1 MKKKL
6 IKIRVCLGLDCS
18 PRLDIVSYEDE
29 MAPDERPYQSSK
41 CPRNDKWEV
50 EFGQIWLESST
61 SSSEPYWDSYMILEA
76 EGLDN
81 AKIAE
86 KAKELYESSINQM
99 KKDVHS
105 LLEAVDGVKVPTMEE
120 IMTNVENKTGS
131 GVKPNGKYIVP
142 IEVFKNLVKD
152 RALEMGSENAEKLGY
167 PVLDWSK
174 FFGETITPDILSL
187 LMKGL
192 PVLKFNG
199 DGIEFQ
205 TKEMFDQALS
215 IVAVKLSSDVFARF
229 VETRK
234 EK

>member
-1 MKKKL
+1 MSRFL
-6 IKIRVCLGLDCS
+6 YAAAVALL
-18 PRLDIVSYEDE
+18 VSFSLSA
-29 MAPDERPYQSSK
+29 APAAKDQPVRIDFRKAVQDGKAVTGWTYK
-41 CPRNDKWEV
+41 GKFGTADA
-50 EFGQIWLESST
+50 EF
-61 SSSEPYWDSYMILEA
+61 
-76 EGLDN
+76 
-81 AKIAE
+81 
-86 KAKELYESSINQM
+86 SIQT
-99 KKDVHS
+99 
-105 LLEAVDGVKVPTMEE
+105 VDGVKVPTMEE
-120 IMTNVENKTGS
+120 IMMNVENKTGS